1 MNRIERIKQYTFVV
15 RELVAREIKRKYA
28 RSYLGILW
36 SVLNPLLMMIV
47 MSAIFST
54 MFRRNIENFPVY
66 YLTGNIIYQL
76 FSTATNTTM
85 TSLVDNKQMLIKVKF
100 PMKIF
105 PLSRSVTALVNFGYS
120 CIAYVAILLF
130 FRIPPRAE
138 MLFFPVI
145 VAAAFLFALGVSYVL
160 AVAYV
165 FFGDIKH
172 LYSVFLTLLM
182 YCSAIFYPV
191 DSISGWMREFIVRNP
206 LYNYIACARSVMMY
220 QTMPTTVELLR
231 MAVWSVGM
239 YLVGNWIFKIS
250 KNRVMQKV

>member
-1 MNRIERIKQYTFVV
+1 MKRTERIRQYAFVV

-54 MFRRNIENFPVY
+54 MFRRSIENFPVY
-66 YLTGNIIYQL
+66 YLTGNIIFQL

-120 CIAYVAILLF
+120 CIAYGAILVF
-130 FRIPPRAE
+130 FRIPLRKE

-145 VAAAFLFALGVSYVL
+145 VAAAFLFALGVSYIL

-191 DSISGWMREFIVRNP
+191 ESIGGWMQRVISLNP
-206 LYNYIACARSVMMY
+206 VYNFIACARSVMMY
-220 QTMPTTVELLR
+220 QSMPEREQLISMFLW
-231 MAVWSVGM
+231 AIGL
-239 YLVGNWIFKIS
+239 YLIGRWIFNIS
-250 KNRVMQKV
+250 KNKVMQKV

>member
-1 MNRIERIKQYTFVV
+1 MNRGNTVKQYGFVV
-15 RELVAREIKRKYA
+15 RELVSREIKRKYA

-36 SVLNPLLMMIV
+36 SLLNPLLMMIV

-54 MFRRNIENFPVY
+54 MFRRSIENYPIY
-66 YLTGNIIYQL
+66 YLTGNIIFQL

-85 TSLVDNKQMLIKVKF
+85 TCLVDNKQMLIKVKF
-100 PMKIF
+100 PMQIF

-120 CIAYVAILLF
+120 CIAYAAILIF
-130 FRIPPRAE
+130 FRIPLSVT

-145 VAAAFLFALGVSYVL
+145 VAAAFLFALGVSYIL
-160 AVAYV
+160 SVAYV

-191 DSISGWMREFIVRNP
+191 ESITGWMQNFITMNP
-206 LYNYIACARSVMMY
+206 VYNYIACMRGCMLYATWPTQAQWIRMFSWAGGVFLIGFLVFQKGRNQIMQSV
-220 QTMPTTVELLR
+220 
-231 MAVWSVGM
+231 
-239 YLVGNWIFKIS
+239 
-250 KNRVMQKV
+250 

>member
-1 MNRIERIKQYTFVV
+1 MNRTTRVKQYAFVV

-54 MFRRNIENFPVY
+54 MFRRSIENFPVY

-76 FSTATNTTM
+76 FSTATSTTM

-120 CIAYVAILLF
+120 CVAYAAILLF
-130 FRIPPRAE
+130 FRIPLRAE

-145 VAAAFLFALGVSYVL
+145 AAGAFLFSLGVSYIL
-160 AVAYV
+160 SVAYV

-191 DSISGWMREFIVRNP
+191 DSISGWMHEFIIRNP
-206 LYNYIACARSVMMY
+206 IYNYIACARSVMMY
-220 QTMPTTVELLR
+220 QTMPAGMELVR
-231 MAVWSVGM
+231 MVVWSLGM
-239 YLVGNWIFKIS
+239 YAVGQWIFKIS
-250 KNRVMQKV
+250 KNKVMQKV

>member
-1 MNRIERIKQYTFVV
+1 MNRGNTVKQYGFVV
-15 RELVAREIKRKYA
+15 RELVSREIKRKYA

-54 MFRRNIENFPVY
+54 MFRRSIENYPIY
-66 YLTGNIIYQL
+66 YLTGNIIFQL

-85 TSLVDNKQMLIKVKF
+85 TCLVDNKQMLIKVKF
-100 PMKIF
+100 PMQIF

-120 CIAYVAILLF
+120 CIAYAAILIF
-130 FRIPPRAE
+130 FRIPLSVT

-145 VAAAFLFALGVSYVL
+145 VAAAFLFALGVSYIL

-191 DSISGWMREFIVRNP
+191 ESITGWMQNFITMNP
-206 LYNYIACARSVMMY
+206 VYNYIACAREVMMY
-220 QTMPTTVELLR
+220 QQMPEGGQLAAMVIWAL
-231 MAVWSVGM
+231 GM
-239 YLVGNWIFKIS
+239 YLIGSWIFKVS
-250 KNRVMQKV
+250 KNAVMQKV

>member
-1 MNRIERIKQYTFVV
+1 MRRESTVKQYAFVV
-15 RELVAREIKRKYA
+15 KELVSREIKRKYA

-66 YLTGNIIYQL
+66 YLTGNIIFQL

-130 FRIPPRAE
+130 FRIPPCPE

-145 VAAAFLFALGVSYVL
+145 VGAAFLFSLGVSYIL

-191 DSISGWMREFIVRNP
+191 ENISGWMHAFIIRNP

-220 QTMPTTVELLR
+220 ETMPEAAELAR
-231 MAVWSVGM
+231 MAVWSIGM
-239 YLVGNWIFKIS
+239 YLVGNWIFQIS

>member
-1 MNRIERIKQYTFVV
+1 MSRGNTVKQYGFVV
-15 RELVAREIKRKYA
+15 RELVSREIKRKYA

-54 MFRRNIENFPVY
+54 MFRRSIENYPIY
-66 YLTGNIIYQL
+66 YLTGNIIFQL

-85 TSLVDNKQMLIKVKF
+85 TCLVDNKQMLIKVKF
-100 PMKIF
+100 PMQIF

-120 CIAYVAILLF
+120 CIAYAAILIF
-130 FRIPPRAE
+130 FRIPLSVT

-145 VAAAFLFALGVSYVL
+145 VAAAFLFALGVSYIL
-160 AVAYV
+160 SVAYV

-191 DSISGWMREFIVRNP
+191 ESITGWMQNFITMNP
-206 LYNYIACARSVMMY
+206 VYNYIA
-220 QTMPTTVELLR
+220 P
-231 MAVWSVGM
+231 
-239 YLVGNWIFKIS
+239 IFTIANS
-250 KNRVMQKV
+250 R

>member
-1 MNRIERIKQYTFVV
+1 MSRENTWKQYGFVV
-15 RELVAREIKRKYA
+15 RELVSREIKRKYA

-54 MFRRNIENFPVY
+54 MFRRSIENYPIY

-76 FSTATNTTM
+76 FSTATSTTM
-85 TSLVDNKQMLIKVKF
+85 TVLVDNKQMLMKVKF
-100 PMKIF
+100 PMQIF

-120 CIAYVAILLF
+120 CVAYGAILLF
-130 FRIPPRAE
+130 FRIPMSKT
-138 MLFFPVI
+138 MLFFPV
-145 VAAAFLFALGVSYVL
+145 VVLAAFLFSLGASYIL
-160 AVAYV
+160 SVAYV

-191 DSISGWMREFIVRNP
+191 ESITGWMQKIITLNP
-206 LYNYIACARSVMMY
+206 VYNFIACARSVMMY
-220 QTMPTTVELLR
+220 QRMPTADQLIAMV
-231 MAVWSVGM
+231 VWSLGM
-239 YLVGNWIFKIS
+239 YLAGWWIFKIS
-250 KNRVMQKV
+250 KNKVMQKV